1 VNLCSGIVSILI
13 VVILPQFWEKVIPK
27 ADRLPFSLIIR
38 FISNPAIQ
46 GLRRSAKSGTPL
58 G

>member
-1 VNLCSGIVSILI
+1 VNLCVSIFSFPI
-13 VVILPQFWEKVIPK
+13 VVTLPQFWEKAIPK
-27 ADRLPFSLIIR
+27 ADRLPSPLIIR
-38 FISNPAIQ
+38 FISNPTIQ